1 MEHTIQEFKCPCCSG
16 AIEFDTSLQKMK
28 CPYCDTEFELDT
40 LRQFDETVREDQ
52 PDHLDWKTES
62 QSWDAAEAQSMA
74 TYVCNSCG
82 GEIIAEASAAAT
94 FCPFC
99 GNPVILKG
107 NLEGELR
114 PDLVIPFK
122 LDKKAAI
129 AAMAK
134 HLSGK
139 RLLPKVFKD
148 ENHLQEVKGI
158 YVPFWLYDADCET
171 GIRFRATQVRTWSSK
186 DYIYTET
193 SHYAV
198 FRRGSLSFE
207 HVPVDGSTRIPNDLM
222 ESIEPFDYRD
232 AVDFRTAYL
241 SGFFADRYNESATD
255 CKERA
260 NERIKNSTQAA
271 VISTVTGY
279 SSIVPEHVSVRMQ
292 AGKTLYALLP
302 VWLLTTKWNGQTY
315 TFAMNGQTGKFVGNL
330 PLDKA
335 AYHKWLWGLTAA
347 VSAGIIGLSYLIHL
361 LA

>member
-1 MEHTIQEFKCPCCSG
+1 
-16 AIEFDTSLQKMK
+16 MK

-94 FCPFC
+94 FCPSAGTPSSSRGTWRVSCVPIWSFRSSWTKSRHC
-99 GNPVILKG
+99 RHGKALVRQAAPAQGVQG
-107 NLEGELR
+107 REPPAGSQGHLR
-114 PDLVIPFK
+114 SL
-122 LDKKAAI
+122 
-129 AAMAK
+129 
-134 HLSGK
+134 
-139 RLLPKVFKD
+139 R
-148 ENHLQEVKGI
+148 
-158 YVPFWLYDADCET
+158 LYDADCET

-255 CKERA
+255 CEERA
-260 NERIKNSTQAA
+260 NERIKNSTRAA

-302 VWLLTTKWNGQTY
+302 VRLLTTKWNGQTY

>member
-1 MEHTIQEFKCPCCSG
+1 MESNIQEFKCPCCGGS
-16 AIEFDTSLQKMK
+16 IEFDTSLQKMK

-40 LRQFDETVREDQ
+40 LRQFDETVREEQ
-52 PDHLDWKTES
+52 PDRIDWKAES
-62 QSWDAAEAQSMA
+62 RSWDASEAQNMVS
-74 TYVCNSCG
+74 YVCKSCG
-82 GEIIAEASAAAT
+82 GEIIAEASSAST

-107 NLEGELR
+107 NLEGDLR

-122 LDKKAAI
+122 VDKEAAI
-129 AAMAK
+129 KAMAA

-158 YVPFWLYDADCET
+158 YVPFWLYDADCDT
-171 GIRFRATQVRTWSSK
+171 GIRFRATKARTWSDK

-193 SHYAV
+193 SHFTV

-207 HVPVDGSTRIPNDLM
+207 HVPVDGSTQMPNDLM
-222 ESIEPFDYRD
+222 ESIEPFDYRE
-232 AVDFRTAYL
+232 AVDFKTAYL
-241 SGFFADRYNESATD
+241 SGFFADRYNESAAD
-255 CKERA
+255 CEERA
-260 NERIKNSTQAA
+260 NERIKNSTQEA
-271 VISTVTGY
+271 VMSTVHGY
-279 SSIVPEHVSVRMQ
+279 STITPEHVSVQMH
-292 AGKTLYALLP
+292 AGRTLYALLP
-302 VWLLTTKWNGQTY
+302 VWLLTTTWEGNTY

-347 VSAGIIGLSYLIHL
+347 VSAGIIGLTYLIHVL
-361 LA
+361 P

>member
-255 CKERA
+255 CEERA
-260 NERIKNSTQAA
+260 SDRILQHRTGALFGADAGRQNAVRAVAGLAADHQVERADLYLCYERADRQVRWQSAA
-271 VISTVTGY
+271 GQGGVPQMALGTDRRSQCGHHRTV
-279 SSIVPEHVSVRMQ
+279 
-292 AGKTLYALLP
+292 LP
-302 VWLLTTKWNGQTY
+302 H
-315 TFAMNGQTGKFVGNL
+315 
-330 PLDKA
+330 P
-335 AYHKWLWGLTAA
+335 
-347 VSAGIIGLSYLIHL
+347 SAGVRG
-361 LA
+361 